1 MQFLFP
7 NYLILSISFYCACYN
22 TNKLQIKLHN
32 FLLIYAIAERP
43 MLTRRPKAS
52 IWLVHHHLRSLNT
65 VNEEHYMKN
74 MSIERI
80 T

>member
-1 MQFLFP
+1 MLFSTG
-7 NYLILSISFYCACYN
+7 NTVLQSNIEFESIN
-22 TNKLQIKLHN
+22 M
-32 FLLIYAIAERP
+32 YAKAKRP
-43 MLTRRPKAS
+43 RLTKRPKAS